1 MRNIAAIAIFIAL
14 PALIC
19 AQKKSEH
26 PDEHYKASQNKTP
39 IVITVNPEARVSAA
53 LADTLPEPV
62 SCGTAADL
70 AVRILNQ
77 SFATFRLEAQ
87 FVGDIPGGV
96 SLDFRPAP
104 LKGVREEFRSLR
116 ITLTNPGP
124 TDLTVAFKA
133 HNMSPDLGGRNRVHF
148 VMRCVQDHELS
159 RP

>member
-1 MRNIAAIAIFIAL
+1 VRNIAAIGLFIAL
-14 PALIC
+14 AALVS
-19 AQKKSEH
+19 AQKSEC
-26 PDEHYKASQNKTP
+26 PDEHCKASQNETP
-39 IVITVNPEARVSAA
+39 IMITINPEARVSAA
-53 LADTLPEPV
+53 LAGALPQPV

-104 LKGVREEFRSLR
+104 LKGVREESRNLR
-116 ITLTNPGP
+116 ITLTNPDP

-133 HNMSPDLGGRNRVHF
+133 HNGLPDLGGRDRVHF
-148 VMRCVQDHELS
+148 VMRCVQP
-159 RP
+159 R

>member
-1 MRNIAAIAIFIAL
+1 MRNIAGIAVFIAL

-19 AQKKSEH
+19 AQKSEH

-39 IVITVNPEARVSAA
+39 IIITINPEARVSAE
-53 LADTLPEPV
+53 LAGALPEPV
-62 SCGTAADL
+62 SCGTTADL
-70 AVRILNQ
+70 ALTILNQ

-104 LKGVREEFRSLR
+104 LKGARKEFRNLR
-116 ITLTNPGP
+116 ITLTNPDP

-133 HNMSPDLGGRNRVHF
+133 HNVPPDLGGRNCVHF
-148 VMRCVQDHELS
+148 VMRCIRAH
-159 RP
+159 

>member
-1 MRNIAAIAIFIAL
+1 MRNIASIAVFIAL

-19 AQKKSEH
+19 AQKSEH
-26 PDEHYKASQNKTP
+26 ADEHYKASQNKTP
-39 IVITVNPEARVSAA
+39 IMITINPEASVSVA
-53 LADTLPEPV
+53 LAGALPQPV

-87 FVGDIPGGV
+87 FVGDVPAGV

-104 LKGVREEFRSLR
+104 LKGVREELRNLR
-116 ITLTNPGP
+116 ITLTKPEP

-133 HNMSPDLGGRNRVHF
+133 HNVSPDLSGRNRVHF
-148 VMRCVQDHELS
+148 VMRCVQAH
-159 RP
+159 